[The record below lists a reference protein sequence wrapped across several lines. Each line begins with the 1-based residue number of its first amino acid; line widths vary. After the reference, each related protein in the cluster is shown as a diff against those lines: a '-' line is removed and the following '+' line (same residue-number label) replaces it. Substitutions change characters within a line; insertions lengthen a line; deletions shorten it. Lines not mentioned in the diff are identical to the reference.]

1 MSLRARLMRRSTL
14 TGLGASFFTVGIVLL
29 FVVLFH
35 ETTRSGP
42 LAIITAA
49 LLVGAFACWIA
60 AARAGKPES

>member
-1 MSLRARLMRRSTL
+1 MSLRARLARRSTW
-14 TGLGASFFTVGIVLL
+14 TGLGALFFTVGIVLL

-49 LLVGAFACWIA
+49 LLVGAFASWIA
-60 AARAGKPES
+60 AARAGSPKS